1 MVSCMYIFHH
11 CTLRFEGNK
20 YIIII
25 IKVDGVESGQY
36 MFSAP
41 VYTHSEQLN
50 RVDLL
55 LSITAHDALNN
66 TDQPTRRS
74 ALLQ

>member
-25 IKVDGVESGQY
+25 IIK
-36 MFSAP
+36 
-41 VYTHSEQLN
+41 
-50 RVDLL
+50 
-55 LSITAHDALNN
+55 AHEIG
-66 TDQPTRRS
+66 TRGGIHEWRHN
-74 ALLQ
+74 L